1 MTFIIKSF
9 SILRMNTFK
18 FLFSILLIASL
29 FSCSQLRPTQ
39 AEISIQTDKVAKVA
53 LKDPQTEQI
62 EEIGMTPLKM
72 SMKDLVEKNKGS
84 EWMMLIISAPGYAV
98 EHLLIPSYAS
108 TKINLDLKL
117 KPIEWWN
124 DPSKLVS
131 SQVINTTGKMIQ
143 KIYSHI
149 RQSQLDE
156 ALGLTEKLIAEYPHA
171 SFFLD
176 LKGSIQVL
184 QGKKAEAIS
193 SYERSLQISS
203 DNPETMSILSD
214 LKKEGV
220 R

>member
-1 MTFIIKSF
+1 
-9 SILRMNTFK
+9 
-18 FLFSILLIASL
+18 
-29 FSCSQLRPTQ
+29 
-39 AEISIQTDKVAKVA
+39 
-53 LKDPQTEQI
+53 
-62 EEIGMTPLKM
+62 
-72 SMKDLVEKNKGS
+72 
-84 EWMMLIISAPGYAV
+84 
-98 EHLLIPSYAS
+98 
-108 TKINLDLKL
+108 
-117 KPIEWWN
+117 
-124 DPSKLVS
+124 
-131 SQVINTTGKMIQ
+131 MIQ

-149 RQSQLDE
+149 RQSQLEE

-184 QGKKAEAIS
+184 QGKKTEAIS